1 MDYFID
7 SDKYYPNIKTK
18 MWKNNDFKTVMAKM
32 ATIST
37 VVCVG
42 AQGCIY
48 TNLCFCLRY

>member
-1 MDYFID
+1 MHYFID

-37 VVCVG
+37 VATYGASTLICVFS
-42 AQGCIY
+42 CD
-48 TNLCFCLRY
+48 TK